1 MPSLDKMESGVEEE
15 LPFLLLL
22 LLLLLPPLPE
32 EPEVGVEEEEPLDF
46 SSLGLLD
53 EDEGLLALEPDDLE
67 EEFWFPEFEPE
78 ALEAHKISSLRSQYL
93 WSTFWDRVRRSTI
106 LSGLP

>member
-1 MPSLDKMESGVEEE
+1 MESGVEEE
-15 LPFLLLL
+15 LPLLL

-32 EPEVGVEEEEPLDF
+32 EPEVDAEEEEPLDF

-53 EDEGLLALEPDDLE
+53 EDKELLVLEPDDLE
-67 EEFWFPEFEPE
+67 EEFWFPKFEPE
-78 ALEAHKISSLRSQYL
+78 ALEACKISSLCSQYP
-93 WSTFWDRVRRSTI
+93 WSIFWDRVRRSTI

>member
-1 MPSLDKMESGVEEE
+1 MELGVEEE
-15 LPFLLLL
+15 LPFLLL

-32 EPEVGVEEEEPLDF
+32 EPEVDAEEEEPLDF
-46 SSLGLLD
+46 LSLGLLD
-53 EDEGLLALEPDDLE
+53 EDKELLVLEPDDLE

-78 ALEAHKISSLRSQYL
+78 ALEACESSSLRSQYL
-93 WSTFWDRVRRSTI
+93 WSIFWERVWSSMI

>member
-1 MPSLDKMESGVEEE
+1 MPSLDKMELGVGEE

-32 EPEVGVEEEEPLDF
+32 EPEVDMEEEEPLDF

-53 EDEGLLALEPDDLE
+53 EDKELLVLEPDDLE
-67 EEFWFPEFEPE
+67 EEFWFPSWNWRP
-78 ALEAHKISSLRSQYL
+78 
-93 WSTFWDRVRRSTI
+93 
-106 LSGLP
+106 